1 MPLTFL
7 RINEITV
14 NFFPHYV
21 LYSFS
26 FLILLLLFQQVVVFF
41 IEICQNNHCV
51 SKKGEIFAFSKTFE
65 VLSYQKRKLISP
77 ENYFLSS
84 LL

>member
-1 MPLTFL
+1 M
-7 RINEITV
+7 
-14 NFFPHYV
+14 
-21 LYSFS
+21 LYTFS
-26 FLILLLLFQQVVVFF
+26 FLVFLLLFQQVVVFF

-51 SKKGEIFAFSKTFE
+51 SKEGDIFAFSKTFE
-65 VLSYQKRKLISP
+65 VLSYQKRQLVRP